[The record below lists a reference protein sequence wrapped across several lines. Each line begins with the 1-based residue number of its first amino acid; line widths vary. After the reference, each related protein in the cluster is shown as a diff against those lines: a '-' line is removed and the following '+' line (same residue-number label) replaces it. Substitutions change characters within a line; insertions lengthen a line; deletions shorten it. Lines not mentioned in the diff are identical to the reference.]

1 MSAVDIVF
9 AEIEREAEMTNNIE
23 HKASGSVVTLKTEAD
38 IAADLKER
46 YFQAMRAAADVMD
59 EARRH
64 GMLIQFGGIQADQ
77 FGRHFVPAVGVV
89 KML

>member
-1 MSAVDIVF
+1 MVF
-9 AEIEREAEMTNNIE
+9 AEIEREADMKGSETLGCSTTP
-23 HKASGSVVTLKTEAD
+23 AGGSVVPLKTEAD

-46 YFQAMRAAADVMD
+46 YWQAMRAAADVMD
-59 EARRH
+59 EARKH
-64 GMLIQFGGIQADQ
+64 GMLIQFTGIQADQ

>member
-1 MSAVDIVF
+1 MPGEYPIPDNV
-9 AEIEREAEMTNNIE
+9 
-23 HKASGSVVTLKTEAD
+23 ASFT
-38 IAADLKER
+38 IAADNPSDEDIAKELRER
-46 YFQAMRAAADVMD
+46 YWQAMRVAADVMD
-59 EARRH
+59 EARKH